1 MFLPH
6 QIAHLQKTAPRS
18 PSPALPG
25 AWPLHTTP
33 DNDHTRDVIFERLS
47 QSQPSEPLTPC
58 SGLHHAFDKL
68 PVCDTGTSTM
78 RTDPVLIAPFPHL
91 PHVVRFTMRPVVSS
105 NRLTYFTN

>member
-6 QIAHLQKTAPRS
+6 QIARLQKMVPRT

-33 DNDHTRDVIFERLS
+33 DNDHTRNVISERLS
-47 QSQPSEPLTPC
+47 QSQSSEPLAAC
-58 SGLHHAFDKL
+58 SGLHHALDKL
-68 PVCDTGTSTM
+68 PVCGTGTSTT

-91 PHVVRFTMRPVVSS
+91 PHVVRFTMRLVVYS
-105 NRLTYFTN
+105 NRFTYSNN